1 MLTLVNNIR
10 NYLRPTALALAA
22 AITLALVALAVF
34 APLQGAPPSQGPPPP
49 VTPPPVPTPT
59 PVVLGVP
66 AKVEATPTGHTGE
79 VFVVWKPAQN
89 ATVHWVWSAKWDN
102 TGGKWTRGE
111 RDNTAVIT
119 GLEPGQDYW
128 FRVIAGREIPGEPAQ
143 WSRWSNW
150 AKATTEEQR
159 FTIQLACID
168 VVRKPCRE
176 LAAIDAYPGFGGLI
190 QRVKHRTGGRVAFQ
204 LASYPELGLHDSE
217 AVDLIRSGALDAAEV
232 YPAYVFGDLA
242 VIEALN
248 LWGLYPDL
256 ETQFAAVHNS
266 RDAVRSIIE
275 RATNGVV
282 ITEHYTD
289 SNYIFSSRPLRSLDD
304 FKGLRTRSYR
314 PPLDE
319 MLAGI
324 GADPH
329 FVDYFDV
336 YGALEDGLVG
346 AAISCGTCGFKQ
358 RWYDVA
364 KYLYGPINGSSSVTW
379 VVMNRDRWNEIPPEF
394 QAIIIEEGN
403 RHWEYMTDLA
413 IGEWER
419 EAIDENIA
427 GGMIHSQL
435 SPEIHEAI
443 FQANLDKV
451 LPCWVER
458 AGGPS
463 SEAVR
468 IFNQHIGPAVNVHID
483 PDYPVACPSAL
494 PEPPMPTPTPGAGAS
509 EPVASEPVAINVTDT
524 PSGPEAMAITPCD
537 GPTAPV
543 FTSFHDGGSPTGSSC
558 GREGGANFNHTR
570 LVSSGHNFK
579 IPMACIDRSLVDCEL
594 AAGAYGES
602 WDIGFIERVKRRT
615 DGQVQFE
622 VTSFSELGVSGAN
635 SLRLIED
642 GRLSA
647 AQIYPP
653 YIRGDHPIVDVG
665 GLWGLH
671 PNQATNLAVI
681 DAVQPAMAELTE
693 ANGGVQIAYMMSGDY
708 YLFSRKEVQDDPR
721 DWQGFKVRSHDII
734 LSDLLEGLGAEP
746 QYMAYSDVYSALE
759 RGAIDGV
766 VSCASCGH
774 EQRWYEVA
782 DYIVGPLFNISH
794 SWLTVNQELWDTMP
808 RDLQN
813 IVLEEGARHAY
824 LNRYF
829 LLTHFDP
836 EAVQKYVAE
845 GLKRA
850 HLSYAIL
857 DEMRLA
863 ATKNVI
869 PRWVDRA
876 GGPYSEGLDRINAL
890 FNRYVYP
897 IVNVYINPDGSAS
910 IEP

>member
-10 NYLRPTALALAA
+10 HYLRPTVLALAA
-22 AITLALVALAVF
+22 AITLALIALAVF
-34 APLQGAPPSQGPPPP
+34 APLQGAAPSQGPPPP

-66 AKVEATPTGHTGE
+66 AKVEATPAGHTGE

-89 ATVHWVWSAKWDN
+89 ATFHWVWSAQWDN

-111 RDNTAVIT
+111 EGSVVVT
-119 GLEPGQDYW
+119 GLEAEQDYW
-128 FRVIAGREIPGEPAQ
+128 FRVIAGREISGEPTQ

-150 AKATTEEQR
+150 AKATPKEQV
-159 FTIQLACID
+159 FTIALVCIN
-168 VVRKPCRE
+168 VVRKPCQG
-176 LAAIDAYPGFGGLI
+176 LAATDVSPELGGLI
-190 QRVKHRTGGRVAFQ
+190 QRVKHRTGGRVTFE
-204 LASYPELGLHDSE
+204 LTSYPELGLHDTE
-217 AVDLIRSGALDAAEV
+217 AVDLLKNGALDMAEV
-232 YPAYVFGDLA
+232 YPAYVSGDLA

-256 ETQFAAVHNS
+256 ETQIAAVDKS
-266 RDAVRSIIE
+266 RYAVRSIIE

-304 FKGLRTRSYR
+304 FKGLRTRSYG
-314 PPLDE
+314 PPLEE

-329 FVDYFDV
+329 FVEYFDV
-336 YGALEDGLVG
+336 YGALEDGLVEV
-346 AAISCGTCGFKQ
+346 AISCGTCGFSQ
-358 RWYDVA
+358 RWYEVA
-364 KYLYGPINGSSSVTW
+364 DYLYGPINGSSSVSW
-379 VVMNRDRWNEIPPEF
+379 VVMNGDLWDEIPPEF
-394 QAIIIEEGN
+394 QAIITEEGN
-403 RHWEYMTDLA
+403 RHWEHVASLA
-413 IGEWER
+413 AEKWER
-419 EAIDENIA
+419 DGIIGNII
-427 GGMIHSQL
+427 GGMTYDGL
-435 SPEIHEAI
+435 PTEIHDAI
-443 FQANLDKV
+443 FQANLDSV
-451 LPCWVER
+451 LPRWVER
-458 AGGPS
+458 AGGPH

-468 IFNQHIGPAVNVHID
+468 VFNEIIGPIID
-483 PDYPVACPSAL
+483 VQIYADGSVAYPV
-494 PEPPMPTPTPGAGAS
+494 PPKPKAMPGVPG
-509 EPVASEPVAINVTDT
+509 PIAISVTDT
-524 PSGPEAMAITPCD
+524 ASGPEALAITPCD

-543 FTSFHDGGSPTGSSC
+543 FPVAHGGGSPAGESC
-558 GREGGANFNHTR
+558 GNLGAINFNLTP

-579 IPMACIDRSLVDCEL
+579 IPMACIDRSSVDCGL
-594 AAGAYGES
+594 AAGAYGHI
-602 WDIGFIERVKRRT
+602 WDLGFIERVKRRT
-615 DGQVQFE
+615 EGQVQFE
-622 VTSFSELGVSGAN
+622 VTSFPELGVSGAN

-642 GRLSA
+642 GTLSA

-653 YIRGDHPIVDVG
+653 YIRGDHPIVDIS

-681 DAVQPAMAELTE
+681 DVVWPAMYELTE
-693 ANGGVQIAYMMSGDY
+693 ANGGVQVAYMMSGDY
-708 YLFSRKEVQDDPR
+708 YLFSRKEVHDNPR
-721 DWQGFKVRSHDII
+721 DWQGFKVRSHDIV

-759 RGAIDGV
+759 RGAIDGAIA
-766 VSCASCGH
+766 CASCGY
-774 EQRWYEVA
+774 EQRWHEVA
-782 DYIVGPLFNISH
+782 DYIVGPLYNISH
-794 SWLTVNQELWDTMP
+794 SWLTVNQALWDTMP

-813 IVLEEGARHAY
+813 IILEEGARHAY

-829 LLTHFDP
+829 LLAHFEP
-836 EAVQKYVAE
+836 GAVQKNVAE
-845 GLKRA
+845 GLKSA
-850 HLSYAIL
+850 HLSYAIR

-863 ATKNVI
+863 AVKNVI

-897 IVNVYINPDGSAS
+897 IVNVIINPDGSAS